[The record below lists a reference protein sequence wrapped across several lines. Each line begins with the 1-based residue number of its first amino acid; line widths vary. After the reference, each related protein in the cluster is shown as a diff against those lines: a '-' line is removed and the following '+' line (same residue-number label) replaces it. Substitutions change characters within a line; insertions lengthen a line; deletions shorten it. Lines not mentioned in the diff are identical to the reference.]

1 MGCWVA
7 VWAAGAP
14 LTAYF
19 GRPASVT
26 VGYGVWAPAHA
37 APASSGGCAVVCR
50 LLDVVHHLEHHL
62 ISIAAG
68 ARTNTQWQV
77 ALQCYKKALQQV

>member
-1 MGCWVA
+1 M
-7 VWAAGAP
+7 
-14 LTAYF
+14 
-19 GRPASVT
+19 
-26 VGYGVWAPAHA
+26 
-37 APASSGGCAVVCR
+37 VCR